1 MSVVKHWELFPT
13 VVGECLRE
21 DLLEPV
27 NNLIDK
33 IPENEWGYQG
43 SLSTDVLCSGLKKQ
57 FTNEV
62 KMFLEDVLDYNQDIK
77 LTTSWFTRRKLKN
90 NSNTHRHANSWWS
103 ACYYLQD
110 ESEINLE
117 KDIPQIY
124 VNPTVFT
131 RLNGLA
137 RTIKAKKGTL
147 LVFPS
152 EVLHTPVAHEKNLRY
167 SLAMNF
173 MPLGIVG
180 EGDSR
185 YEYR

>member
-1 MSVVKHWELFPT
+1 MSVVNHIELFPT
-13 VVGECLRE
+13 IVGECERV
-21 DLLEPV
+21 DLIEPV
-27 NNLIDK
+27 NKLIK
-33 IPENEWGYQG
+33 SIPENDWGYQG
-43 SLSTDVLCSGLKKQ
+43 SLSTDVLDDNLKRE
-57 FTNEV
+57 FCIEV
-62 KMFLEDVLDYNQDIK
+62 KLFLRNVLNYNQDIK
-77 LTTSWFTRRKLKN
+77 LTTSWFTRRKPDTIA
-90 NSNTHRHANSWWS
+90 NTHKHVNSWWS

-124 VNPTVFT
+124 VNPTVWT

-137 RTIKAKKGTL
+137 RTLKAKKGTL

-152 EVLHTPVAHEKNLRY
+152 YVLHTPVLHEKNLRY

-180 EGDSR
+180 EGDST

>member
-43 SLSTDVLCSGLKKQ
+43 SMSTDVLCSGLKKQ

-62 KMFLEDVLDYNQDIK
+62 KMFLENVLDYNQDIK
-77 LTTSWFTRRKLKN
+77 LTTSWFTRRKPQN
-90 NSNTHRHANSWWS
+90 DSNTHRHANSWWS

-110 ESEINLE
+110 ESAINLE
-117 KDIPQIY
+117 QNTPQIH
-124 VNPTVFT
+124 VVPSNWT
-131 RLNGLA
+131 RLNGLSY
-137 RTIKAKKGTL
+137 TLIAKKGTL
-147 LVFPS
+147 YVFPS
-152 EVLHTPVAHEKNLRY
+152 NTDHTAMPHNSNYRY

-173 MPLGIVG
+173 MPIGVVG
-180 EGDSR
+180 EGDST
-185 YEYR
+185 YEY